1 MRLDGVARQGTEST
15 HSGMVIVSESSG
27 SGQGR
32 MEGAE
37 PFSHHGD
44 SSIGILVSHGFT
56 GMPGG
61 VMPLAEA
68 MAAAGYQVE
77 CPCLRGH
84 GTRWEDLIEVTM
96 EDWLE
101 DLEQALQRLRE
112 RCQTVFVMGLSMGGT
127 LVMRLAEQ
135 DPAIRGVVVI
145 NHALVFGDPLVRFAG
160 LLKSLLKSTP
170 GIASDLKDPEAR
182 EPAYDRTPTAGVAQ
196 LWRLAKVVRTDLP
209 RLRQPLLVFK
219 SREDH
224 VLPVGNADLTMREA
238 GSEDKRLIW
247 LDNSYHVATL
257 DYDKELIAKE
267 CLAFVQRLTKESA

>member
-1 MRLDGVARQGTEST
+1 MR
-15 HSGMVIVSESSG
+15 ESSG

-37 PFSHHGD
+37 PFSHDGHSG
-44 SSIGILVSHGFT
+44 IGILVSHGFT

-61 VMPLAEA
+61 VMPLAKA
-68 MAAAGYQVE
+68 MAAAGHHVE

-84 GTRWEDLIEVTM
+84 GTKWEDVIDVTM

-112 RCQTVFVMGLSMGGT
+112 RCRTVFVMGLSMGGS
-127 LVMRLAEQ
+127 LVLRLAEQ

-145 NHALVFGDPLVRFAG
+145 NHALVFGDPRVRFAG
-160 LLKSLLKSTP
+160 LLKSLLKSTL
-170 GIASDLKDPEAR
+170 GIASDIKDPEAR

-224 VLPVGNADLTMREA
+224 VLPVANAELTMREA
-238 GSEDKRLIW
+238 GSDDKRLIW

-257 DYDKELIAKE
+257 DYDKDLIAAE
-267 CLAFVQRLTKESA
+267 CLAFVQRLTKEQA